1 MAAEKTIPSKEL
13 ERWYQAPEID
23 PGTRFVRFQFC
34 NDLQITLDFPS
45 FLEDVEERLNR
56 WKLGQYRVKEA
67 AQVLSE
73 AYPGMINASSF
84 CKQLEKAIR
93 RGKLVLRENG
103 IPIEQEDLPDGSL
116 GTRIVEARDLNDWLC
131 REGSPYLLSY
141 PYGEPERDGQADR
154 ASIPRATRLQP
165 TAGDNL
171 TPIVWRV
178 CYEIH
183 EAGDKVTPRPVMAR
197 LQALAE
203 SDDLAQKG
211 CLVAAV
217 AGGVKWEPLGS
228 EDGKDRELTAEM
240 LAARIREWK
249 IATGLGA
256 KP

>member
-1 MAAEKTIPSKEL
+1 MDERISIPPEEL
-13 ERWYQAPEID
+13 ERWHQAPEVK

-34 NDLQITLDFPS
+34 NELEITLDYPS
-45 FLEDVEERLNR
+45 FLEDVGERLDR
-56 WKLGQYRVKEA
+56 WRQGHYKVKEA

-73 AYPGMINASSF
+73 AYPGMIDASSF
-84 CKQLEKAIR
+84 CKQIEKAIR
-93 RGKLVLRENG
+93 GGRLIFRENG
-103 IPIEQEDLPDGSL
+103 IPIEQEDLPDRAL
-116 GTRIVEARDLNDWLC
+116 ATRIIEARDLNDWLGKQ
-131 REGSPYLLSY
+131 GSPYRLSY
-141 PYGEPERDGQADR
+141 PYDEPAKAGQVEPANPSK
-154 ASIPRATRLQP
+154 AVRLQP
-165 TAGDNL
+165 MAGDNL

-178 CYEIH
+178 CYEVH

-203 SDDLAQKG
+203 SDDPAQKG

-228 EDGKDRELTAEM
+228 EDGKDRELNADS

-249 IATGLGA
+249 LATGLGA